1 MTIDKH
7 NVKLSSSEKAA
18 AKKLK
23 HIQNLAL
30 SNPRVAA
37 ENKAAA
43 DAKRQRRAESGST
56 KEFK

>member
-7 NVKLSSSEKAA
+7 NVQLSSSEKTH

-23 HIQNLAL
+23 HLENLQK
-30 SNPRVAA
+30 SNPALAA
-37 ENKAAA
+37 ANKASA

-56 KEFK
+56 KSFK